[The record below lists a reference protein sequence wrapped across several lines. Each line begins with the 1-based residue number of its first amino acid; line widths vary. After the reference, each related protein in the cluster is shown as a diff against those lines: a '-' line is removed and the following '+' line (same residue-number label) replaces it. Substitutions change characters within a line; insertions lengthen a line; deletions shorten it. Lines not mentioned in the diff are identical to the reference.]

1 MARYSFNLA
10 DKEWIPCI
18 MRDGSSRELG
28 ILETLSKA
36 DDIKEIFDPSPL
48 VTAALQRLLLA
59 ILHRN
64 FGPASVEEWETMWKT
79 EHFDRSI
86 LQEYFDKW
94 YSRFDLFDKEYPF
107 YQIAEFGERKWKRVV
122 VSDLLPEIARGN
134 NPTLFD
140 HTLDDSCAP
149 LDVATAA
156 RNLISLQSFKLGGLS
171 GLGPNFVDAPSARNI
186 LFLVQGENLSQT
198 LMLNLVKY
206 NKDEPIPGS
215 DGDCPVWEQDHPLN
229 SSIPKGYL
237 DYLTWQTL
245 FLRLVPDSSGVRI
258 MGCEMALGRNL
269 KSHRNLF
276 DPAVAYRKDVKA
288 GWLGLR
294 FRENRVLW
302 RDSTSLLRIASEEK
316 RPPQITQWLSL
327 LVKRKVV
334 EKSSIYRVDA
344 YGLGTNQARID
355 FWRHERL
362 PLPLDYFANESLVE
376 DLQIALEK
384 CEGVRKVLGY
394 ALRGFVRGML
404 APPEGNPNKDAVTN
418 LVNHLGAE
426 RLYWSRLE
434 THFYHLFM
442 ELPNGRNKALDTW
455 ADTLRH
461 TCWDCFGE
469 ATRDLDGSARTLR
482 SIVEARQI
490 LGSGLNRVLA

>member
-1 MARYSFNLA
+1 MTHYSFNLM

-18 MRDGSSRELG
+18 MRDGSSCELG
-28 ILETLSKA
+28 ILETLLKA

-48 VTAALQRLLLA
+48 VTAALHRLLLA
-59 ILHRN
+59 ILHCN
-64 FGPASVEEWETMWKT
+64 FGPASIEEWKTMWET
-79 EHFDRSI
+79 GHFDRSI

-94 YSRFDLFDKEYPF
+94 YSRFDLFDKEHPF
-107 YQIAEFGERKWKRVV
+107 YQIAEFGKRKWKWVEV
-122 VSDLLPEIARGN
+122 NDLLPEMTRGH

-156 RNLISLQSFKLGGLS
+156 RNLIALQSFKLGGLS

-206 NKDEPIPGS
+206 NEDEPIPSS
-215 DGDCPVWEQDHPLN
+215 DEDRPVWEQDHPLN
-229 SSIPKGYL
+229 SPLPKGYL

-245 FLRLVPDSSGVRI
+245 LLRLVPDSSGLRI
-258 MGCEMALGRNL
+258 VGCEMALGRNL
-269 KSHRNLF
+269 KSHGNLF

-288 GWLGLR
+288 AWFGLR

-302 RDSTSLLRIASEEK
+302 RDSTSLLRVASEEN

-344 YGLGTNQARID
+344 YGLGSNQAKID

-362 PLPLDYFANESLVE
+362 PLPLAYFADELLVE
-376 DLQIALEK
+376 DLQTALK
-384 CEGVRKVLGY
+384 EGEEVRKVLRY
-394 ALRGFVRGML
+394 ALRGFARDML
-404 APPEGNPNKDAVTN
+404 APEGNPDKDAVTN
-418 LVNHLGAE
+418 LVDHLGAE

-434 THFYHLFM
+434 TQFYYLLR
-442 ELPNGRNKALDTW
+442 ELPNARNEALDTW
-455 ADTLRH
+455 ADTLRY
-461 TCWDCFGE
+461 TCWDCFEE

-482 SIVEARQI
+482 SIVEARQR
-490 LGSGLNRVLA
+490 LGSGLKRILT